1 MTKLVCFSVAD
12 RPLPPTLSRKEPC
25 SLCGTVVWRA
35 LSSPPGEAICVA
47 CFAKETAKEKE
58 IAFFPITP
66 EQMTD
71 FQRYWK
77 KQSN

>member
-47 CFAKETAKEKE
+47 CFAKETANETE
-58 IAFFPITP
+58 IDFFPITP
-66 EQMTD
+66 EQMAD
-71 FQRYWK
+71 FIRHQK
-77 KQSN
+77 KEGN